1 MQKNYKV
8 LGNYIRKVDNKNKD
22 LKVLNLQGLSMT
34 KEFRKSTSNIV
45 GTDLSKYK
53 IVKPGQFCC
62 DFMSVIRVH
71 KLPVVLNNL
80 GEDVIISPAY
90 IVFEIIDIN
99 ELLPEYLM
107 MWFRR
112 SEFDRYA
119 DFRCDSSIRGG
130 FQWEELCEVELPV
143 PTIEEQHKAVK
154 QYQSVTNKIKVNE
167 QICEKLEAA
176 AQALY
181 KHWFV
186 DFEFPAADT
195 EAPEVTDETI
205 PALVA
210 EERGSYAVLSST
222 GQLPISTQGY
232 KSSGGKMV
240 WNEELGKEIPEGWEV
255 KNINSLCSIGSSKRI
270 FESEYVTNGVPF
282 YRGKEITLKKEG
294 KVITDPYFISPDRFK
309 ELVEK
314 YGIPK
319 KGDILMTA
327 VGTIGSTYMVLDED
341 FYFKDGNV
349 IWFKDF
355 KIDGINFYIYDF
367 MQNDSFR
374 DMISEIT
381 IGSTQSAITINTFGS
396 QRILLPKEET
406 VITYKGK
413 SEKMNFLIAEYKKQ
427 NQKLTQL
434 QSLLLSRLAV
444 GEEVASNENL

>member
-1 MQKNYKV
+1 MSYKI
-8 LGNYIRKVDNKNKD
+8 LGDYIRKVDNKNKD

-90 IVFEIIDIN
+90 IVFEIIDKNI
-99 ELLPEYLM
+99 LLPEYLM

-130 FQWEELCEVELPV
+130 FHWEELCEVELPV
-143 PTIEEQHKAVK
+143 PAIEEQRKAVE

-167 QICEKLEAA
+167 QICEKLEAT

-186 DFEFPAADT
+186 DFEFPSEDGK
-195 EAPEVTDETI
+195 P
-205 PALVA
+205 
-210 EERGSYAVLSST
+210 
-222 GQLPISTQGY
+222 Y

-255 KNINSLCSIGSSKRI
+255 KSL
-270 FESEYVTNGVPF
+270 EA
-282 YRGKEITLKKEG
+282 ITEL
-294 KVITDPYFISPDRFK
+294 ITDGKHGNSDDESQSGYYFISAKDILNEMIDYSKARQITYKDFQETHK
-309 ELVEK
+309 RTNLK
-314 YGIPK
+314 T
-319 KGDILMTA
+319 GDILITNS
-327 VGTIGSTYMVLDED
+327 GTIGKIAYIFEDELNSKTT
-341 FYFKDGNV
+341 FQKSV
-349 IWFKDF
+349 AILKPI
-355 KIDGINFYIYDF
+355 IDSHFFFQAIKHNIRELIELAG
-367 MQNDSFR
+367 
-374 DMISEIT
+374 
-381 IGSTQSAITINTFGS
+381 GSTQSNLLLGDLKTFK
-396 QRILLPKEET
+396 ILVPIIT
-406 VITYKGK
+406 VINDYSNKINLIIKK
-413 SEKMNFLIAEYKKQ
+413 SYLLKKQ
-427 NQKLTQL
+427 NLKLTQL

-444 GEEVASNENL
+444 GEEEKRKIMV

>member
-1 MQKNYKV
+1 MSYKR
-8 LGNYIRKVDNKNKD
+8 LGDYIRKVDNKNKD

-53 IVKPGQFCC
+53 IVKQGQFCC

-90 IVFEIIDIN
+90 IVFEITDKNI
-99 ELLPEYLM
+99 LLPEYLM

-143 PTIEEQHKAVK
+143 PAIEEQRKAVER
-154 QYQSVTNKIKVNE
+154 YQSVTNKIKVNE

-181 KHWFV
+181 KHWFM
-186 DFEFPAADT
+186 DFEFPVGHCEESGTNDKAFA
-195 EAPEVTDETI
+195 
-205 PALVA
+205 ALVA
-210 EERGSYAVLSST
+210 EERSLYAT
-222 GQLPISTQGY
+222 KQKGY

-255 KNINSLCSIGSSKRI
+255 TSFTS
-270 FESEYVTNGVPF
+270 
-282 YRGKEITLKKEG
+282 TLKLSGGGTPNTDNYKYWNGNIPFFTPSDISKSYYSIDTAKSITELGLKESSTKLYPKNTIFITARG
-294 KVITDPYFISPDRFK
+294 TVGAIGLSSCEMAMNQSCYAIKDKVPYYTHQ
-309 ELVEK
+309 LVLNVIDKLKSE
-314 YGIPK
+314 
-319 KGDILMTA
+319 A
-327 VGTIGSTYMVLDED
+327 VGAVFSALVTRDFDQQFVLDFPEIIKNN
-341 FYFKDGNV
+341 FNENV
-349 IWFKDF
+349 S
-355 KIDGINFYIYDF
+355 YIY
-367 MQNDSFR
+367 
-374 DMISEIT
+374 E
-381 IGSTQSAITINTFGS
+381 
-396 QRILLPKEET
+396 LLLNKTLE
-406 VITYKGK
+406 
-413 SEKMNFLIAEYKKQ
+413 

-444 GEEVASNENL
+444 GEEVSA